1 MENYKYSQKKKK
13 KKKSTKSSLCW
24 RQAVSKSNRV
34 SRYFHSTLMS
44 LDAWNTLPDAQ
55 QDNATVLTILTASIR
70 LDRNPDEPVGCI

>member
-1 MENYKYSQKKKK
+1 MENYKYSQKKK
-13 KKKSTKSSLCW
+13 STKSSLCW
-24 RQAVSKSNRV
+24 GQAVRKSNRV

-44 LDAWNTLPDAQ
+44 LDAWDTIPDAQ